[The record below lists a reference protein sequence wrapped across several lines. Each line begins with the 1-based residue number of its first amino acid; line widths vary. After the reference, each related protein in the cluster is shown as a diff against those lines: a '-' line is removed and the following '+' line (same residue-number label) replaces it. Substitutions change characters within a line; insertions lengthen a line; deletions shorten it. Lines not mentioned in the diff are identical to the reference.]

1 MLYNL
6 ATFPIIWCDKQV
18 CDNPAQSKEV
28 AWIVDQIRY
37 HLKRCSKKDVL
48 GGYYSE
54 ENRVVIVP
62 RNKRS
67 IPKGTLSSI

>member
-28 AWIVDQIRY
+28 AWIVDQIGII
-37 HLKRCSKKDVL
+37 LKRRSKKDVPHYYRKEFPL
-48 GGYYSE
+48 DIIPTFGYY
-54 ENRVVIVP
+54 
-62 RNKRS
+62 
-67 IPKGTLSSI
+67 